1 VQRAVNDI
9 RSLADAKIAEAA
21 KADALSDLP
30 SDIEA
35 AIRGAWLEIDNSTR
49 SGMVRIVTEVST
61 EIGKVDL
68 EAAASLTL
76 PARLRA
82 LPTMVQSATDATGW
96 IAAVERAAPS
106 WGMSA
111 AAGGLVA
118 AITGGTALPIIVG
131 IGTLAVLSNRRKQ
144 REALAR
150 VRGDANKYI
159 SRVIAEMST
168 ELPPQISLAVEEIS
182 RKLNEE
188 ITDHVARQRQRLEGE
203 RAQLRNSFKLA
214 KEQLA
219 KDREATRLRLDEL
232 RDLYDQAIGLET
244 QISTEQPGV

>member
-1 VQRAVNDI
+1 
-9 RSLADAKIAEAA
+9 
-21 KADALSDLP
+21 
-30 SDIEA
+30 
-35 AIRGAWLEIDNSTR
+35 
-49 SGMVRIVTEVST
+49 
-61 EIGKVDL
+61 
-68 EAAASLTL
+68 
-76 PARLRA
+76 
-82 LPTMVQSATDATGW
+82 MVQSATDATGW